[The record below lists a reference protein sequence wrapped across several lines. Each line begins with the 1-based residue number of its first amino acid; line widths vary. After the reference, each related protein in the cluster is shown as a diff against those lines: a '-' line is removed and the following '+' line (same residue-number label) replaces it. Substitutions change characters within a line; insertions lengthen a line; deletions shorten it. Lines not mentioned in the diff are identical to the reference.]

1 MNDTW
6 QRCFIAL
13 TPDVSTRQRLAS
25 LPVHPRARRV
35 DAADLHLT
43 LAFLGALA
51 PAQARH
57 LCDALTQLAG
67 PLPALAFGGLERWPD
82 EQRPRV
88 EVAVFALPEELAAV
102 VRRLHPW
109 LTAMGLPVDS
119 RPFRP
124 HFTLARFRHGDGAVH
139 PAAAAIQPFDAHVE
153 TLSLYARSAQPAGP
167 RYTLLAAA
175 ALNP

>member
-1 MNDTW
+1 MKDTW

-13 TPDVSTRQRLAS
+13 TPDVNTRQHLAG
-25 LPVHPRARRV
+25 LPVHPKACRV

-51 PAQARH
+51 PTQAQH
-57 LCDALTQLAG
+57 LRDVLPQLAG
-67 PLPALAFGGLERWPD
+67 PLPALVFSGLERWPD
-82 EQRPRV
+82 ERRPRV
-88 EVAVFALPEELAAV
+88 EVATFVLPEELAVV

-139 PAAAAIQPFDAHVE
+139 PAAAAIQGFDARVE
-153 TLSLYARSAQPAGP
+153 TLSLYARSVQPTGP